1 MNKPAMRL
9 LDTING
15 ERLKLKMSHRAFSK
29 FLGIDPAYW
38 HRIRHGNRALTLKI
52 LTLFMQKLPQVT
64 PEVTIFIMRQK
75 NDGDAPKLQNK
86 VGVKNSQAYKDV
98 CRPHKNPKKPSK
110 IAK

>member
-1 MNKPAMRL
+1 M
-9 LDTING
+9 
-15 ERLKLKMSHRAFSK
+15 LKT
-29 FLGIDPAYW
+29 
-38 HRIRHGNRALTLKI
+38 GNRQPNLNI
-52 LTLFMQKLPQVT
+52 LTLLMQKLPQVT

-75 NDGDAPKLQNK
+75 NDGDALKLQNK